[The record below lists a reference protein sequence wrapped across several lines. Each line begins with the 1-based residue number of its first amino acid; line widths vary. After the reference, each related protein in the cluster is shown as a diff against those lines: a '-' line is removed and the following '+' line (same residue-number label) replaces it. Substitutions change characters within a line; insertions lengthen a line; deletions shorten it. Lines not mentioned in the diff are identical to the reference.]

1 MSKRLAELWADE
13 AGVTTVDYA
22 IMLAL
27 LAMAAAVVWDKFGA
41 TLLAS
46 VAGSTEQLAGQGVVE
61 YTHPAAMPSP

>member
-1 MSKRLAELWADE
+1 MLRRLSRLWADE
-13 AGVTTVDYA
+13 AAVTTVDYA

-27 LAMAAAVVWDKFGA
+27 LAMAAAVMWDKFGS

-46 VAGSTEQLAGQGVVE
+46 VAESTNTIAGEEVIE